1 MIKMVGF
8 GGEPA
13 CGKST
18 LMFAVIHNWLQWTGE
33 MIPVKWG
40 NSGVV
45 AASVYPGAKTA
56 ILGYYEGT
64 MFGGTDRLSMSAQPE
79 VERVTAALHSDPHW
93 DGWQVSWEGDRLW
106 NGKFL
111 RFVIETGIVA
121 RFFVLKCSEET
132 LKARHAARHDSQ
144 DEKWLAGRRT
154 KVHNITEEFGLPVF
168 EHSTP
173 EDTARL
179 ALMFS
184 EGTVWDLPAPAL
196 RQELAL

>member
-1 MIKMVGF
+1 MIRMVGF

-18 LMFAVIHNWLQWTGE
+18 LMRTVVANWLRWTGQAST
-33 MIPVKWG
+33 VKFG
-40 NSGVV
+40 LVV
-45 AASVYPGAKTA
+45 TSVYPGAKVLV
-56 ILGYYEGT
+56 LGYYEAGKN
-64 MFGGTDRLSMSAQPE
+64 FGGTDRLPMNVQPQ
-79 VERVTAALHSDPHW
+79 VETFLRSLATEQKW
-93 DGWQVSWEGDRLW
+93 DGWQVFWEGDRLW

-111 RFVIETGIVA
+111 RFVLTSEIPA

-132 LKARHAARHDSQ
+132 LKARHAQRLDSQ
-144 DEKWLAGRRT
+144 DEKWLVGRCT

-168 EHSTP
+168 EHNTP

-179 ALMFS
+179 ALLFS
-184 EGTVWDLPAPAL
+184 DGTVWDLPAPAL